1 MRPGPRSR
9 PRSRVR
15 KRALP
20 PVVPVPGLYGS
31 SVGHRPPSSL
41 FVFPVGAPRAWEVE
55 PARGSCLP
63 RYVSH
68 ATSPALCLPCH
79 DKSSSVSRD
88 CKAFYLAKPT
98 RICIRMPKRVAL
110 RRDGAM
116 ARGQA
121 PRRRLRAS
129 PPGFGALTT
138 LGVGAAKA
146 PLSPPFAASC
156 GACPVKISTP
166 PVPAGRSRIIAQ
178 CQNRQGTE
186 IRSALGAAFPPRASV
201 GPPARR
207 APAGGSRCRRSLKME
222 EKGCKGSC
230 QNCRSW
236 TPRSV
241 TASKASGP
249 RA

>member
-1 MRPGPRSR
+1 MGGRTREGQLPPTLCLPRHVS
-9 PRSRVR
+9 
-15 KRALP
+15 RALP
-20 PVVPVPGLYGS
+20 P
-31 SVGHRPPSSL
+31 
-41 FVFPVGAPRAWEVE
+41 
-55 PARGSCLP
+55 LP
-63 RYVSH
+63 RQILVGF
-68 ATSPALCLPCH
+68 ARLQGVL
-79 DKSSSVSRD
+79 SRETD
-88 CKAFYLAKPT
+88 EDLHKNAEESRPSA
-98 RICIRMPKRVAL
+98 RW
-110 RRDGAM
+110 RDGAM